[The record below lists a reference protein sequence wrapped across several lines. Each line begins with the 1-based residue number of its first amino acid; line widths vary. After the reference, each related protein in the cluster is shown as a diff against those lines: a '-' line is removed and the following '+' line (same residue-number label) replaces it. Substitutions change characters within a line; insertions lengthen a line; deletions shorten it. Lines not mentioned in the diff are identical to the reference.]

1 MYITQEQMEN
11 FIRSNAENIWELL
24 CERGQMTIRQ
34 IGEHTHCRDA
44 IIFMSIGYLVKEDKI
59 NIEDKSGTL
68 YFESRNTITEIYY

>member
-11 FIRSNAENIWELL
+11 FIRSNAEDIWELL
-24 CERGQMTIRQ
+24 CKRGQMTLRQ
-34 IGEHTHCRDA
+34 IGEYIHCRDS

-59 NIEDKSGTL
+59 DIEDRFGTL